1 MVKYLNLMESFAP
14 IQVKMDFIFC
24 RNVMIYFNRATRQEL
39 TNKFYHQLKD
49 GGYLFVGSSETL
61 NGLNTEFIQA
71 GPTIYRKI

>member
-1 MVKYLNLMESFAP
+1 MESFSP

-24 RNVMIYFNRATRQEL
+24 RNVMIYFNRDTRQAL

-61 NGLNTEFIQA
+61 NGLDTGFKQA